1 MRSVRIGSRDAP
13 RYFDAKGDPWPT
25 RVYLDHTN
33 IAPIDESAGD
43 YIETRTARDTYT
55 DITAREGQAW
65 TMDYERGILTIYR
78 YPGAG
83 QVPAFHHVRD
93 KFVKISYR
101 IAAGGDLFNAGE
113 TTVGQSLTASTNGE
127 IDVADAS
134 RLPAGGGVMLIDG
147 SEYVYVDAVDRDA
160 NTVTI
165 PSSSDRG
172 IRRTPNESHDDG
184 ATIHYCP
191 VDVRDAVAAKA
202 AAELAVTEDFT
213 EWLLDSNDLDRTDKI
228 SEWKDEW
235 TEAVNSYSDRVGY
248 S

>member
-1 MRSVRIGSRDAP
+1 V
-13 RYFDAKGDPWPT
+13 
-25 RVYLDHTN
+25 
-33 IAPIDESAGD
+33 
-43 YIETRTARDTYT
+43 
-55 DITAREGQAW
+55 ITV
-65 TMDYERGILTIYR
+65 YR

-83 QVPAFHHVRD
+83 QVPAFHRIRD